1 MIEFRFVA
9 SGCAGIALL
18 LGLFIL
24 EESNPS
30 ILEKREMKKSGVVK
44 KGQSEE
50 VEQTTTVTHENG
62 EEQTGQQDVKDV
74 KDVKV
79 ETDSNKREKTPGK
92 LHITQL
98 MVICFIYEFCVRFA
112 QGGYNSRYGIY
123 VTRKFGI
130 TSDIFAYVILIRFY
144 SLFAFDAVHII

>member
-1 MIEFRFVA
+1 M
-9 SGCAGIALL
+9 
-18 LGLFIL
+18 GLFIL

-30 ILEKREMKKSGVVK
+30 ILEKREMKKSGKVK
-44 KGQSEE
+44 NDQSEE
-50 VEQTTTVTHENG
+50 VEQTTTVINENG
-62 EEQTGQQDVKDV
+62 EEQTEQQDVKDV
-74 KDVKV
+74 KDD
-79 ETDSNKREKTPGK
+79 TDSNKREKTPGK

-130 TSDIFAYVILIRFY
+130 TSDIFAYVISIHFILSIYYLIQ
-144 SLFAFDAVHII
+144 